1 MHKILVNCL
10 FKLARGK
17 SVVKK
22 TDCPA
27 MTIAVDLGRK
37 TTKQTNELIFIYK
50 MYSLILGQFGY
61 MRGSRKFCKK
71 VSTSDKI
78 YFY

>member
-1 MHKILVNCL
+1 MKKFLRSFSTLPLNNARRIVVSYKQKYVHKILVNCL

-37 TTKQTNELIFIYK
+37 TTKQTN
-50 MYSLILGQFGY
+50 
-61 MRGSRKFCKK
+61 
-71 VSTSDKI
+71 
-78 YFY
+78 